1 MVAWIKNAFSKESS
15 IKGATFLLMMTL
27 VISNLMGVIR
37 DHFLA
42 GRISTYY
49 LDIYYAGFKVPD
61 LVFNLLILGA
71 VSSVFIPIFT
81 EKISQKNQKRAFEIA
96 NRLLTAG
103 LVFTILSAIVFYFLI
118 PLIIPILVPK
128 FSLDR
133 IEMTIKLSRIL
144 MLTPIFFSL
153 SYTTSG
159 ILNSYHRFFA
169 YSLAPLFYNLAIILG
184 VIFLSDRF
192 GIFGVAWA
200 VVFGAM
206 LHFLIQIPTLT
217 KIGFRFRLSAFHR
230 DPELKR
236 ILYLMI
242 PRSVGLGTNQLT
254 LFAFT
259 AISSA
264 LAAGSIAVFTFA
276 DNIQTMP
283 VVVFGTSL
291 ATVLFPTLSIKAAD
305 NNKEDFLKYFYRAV
319 KAILYMMTPLA
330 VFFLI
335 FSQSVVKI
343 ILDNGQFSAFDSVR
357 ASETL
362 AVFCLAIVFESIL
375 TIIVRA
381 FFAQKNTKIPMYAS
395 VFSMIIAIFS
405 GYLFSRHLG
414 VPGLALGIAMSNFF
428 SVVFLFY
435 FFHKKFIRIDF
446 SNLFS
451 FFGRIIIA
459 SIFSGYI
466 IFFIRKIFSSFSPV
480 TGLLFSII
488 EITIAFV
495 IFGLTYI
502 GVSRIL
508 KVDEFSLVLKNLLK
522 KFSRQNKF
530 DQGENGSNL
539 ERP

>member
-1 MVAWIKNAFSKESS
+1 
-15 IKGATFLLMMTL
+15 MT
-27 VISNLMGVIR
+27 V
-37 DHFLA
+37 
-42 GRISTYY
+42 
-49 LDIYYAGFKVPD
+49 
-61 LVFNLLILGA
+61 
-71 VSSVFIPIFT
+71 
-81 EKISQKNQKRAFEIA
+81 
-96 NRLLTAG
+96 
-103 LVFTILSAIVFYFLI
+103 
-118 PLIIPILVPK
+118 
-128 FSLDR
+128 
-133 IEMTIKLSRIL
+133 KLSRIL

-153 SYTTSG
+153 SYTVSG

-184 VIFLSDRF
+184 VILLSERF
-192 GIFGVAWA
+192 GVYGVAWA
-200 VVFGAM
+200 VVFGAI
-206 LHFLIQIPTLT
+206 LHFLIQVPTLI
-217 KIGFRFRLSAFHR
+217 KVGFRFRLSAFHR

-291 ATVLFPTLSIKAAD
+291 ATVLFPTLSINAAN
-305 NNKEDFLKYFYRAV
+305 NNKEDFLKYFYRAI

-335 FSQSVVKI
+335 FSRSIVKI
-343 ILDNGQFSAFDSVR
+343 ILDNGQFSVFDSVR

-362 AVFCLAIVFESIL
+362 AAFCLAIVFESIL

-395 VFSMIIAIFS
+395 FISMIIAIFS

-414 VPGLALGIAMSNFF
+414 VPGLALGIALSNFF

-435 FFHKKFIRIDF
+435 FFHKKFISIDF
-446 SNLFS
+446 LNLFS
-451 FFGRIIIA
+451 FFGRIIVA
-459 SIFSGYI
+459 SVSSGYI
-466 IFFIRKIFSSFSPV
+466 IFFVRKFTNSFLPTTSF
-480 TGLLFSII
+480 LFMLTEII
-488 EITIAFV
+488 IAFV
-495 IFGLTYI
+495 IFGLIYI
-502 GVSRIL
+502 QISRIL
-508 KVDEFSLVLKNLLK
+508 KVDELSLVFKKLLEK
-522 KFSRQNKF
+522 LNRQSRF
-530 DQGENGSNL
+530 DQGESGSNL